1 MPSKR
6 LPCRQQVSAAPRAFA
21 WACLAWF
28 ATSVCGVAHAQLLDE
43 LDLRREGADAV
54 LAIRLVSDVQF
65 VRAVGS
71 SAGDQSLIFFI
82 ACSPRRRHPGRS
94 RCKGSPAAARWRAA
108 AASRP

>member
-1 MPSKR
+1 M
-6 LPCRQQVSAAPRAFA
+6 
-21 WACLAWF
+21 
-28 ATSVCGVAHAQLLDE
+28 CGVAHAQLLDE

-71 SAGDQSLIFFI
+71 SAGDQSLIFYRLL
-82 ACSPRRRHPGRS
+82 ASPQAPGRS